1 VAQAAYSRPQGRSA
15 LSGGHVPRVRCIFEG
30 RSTAHCVP
38 RGMGG
43 GMRRIAGGIVVAVL
57 LVVLGAETV
66 TAQETA
72 DL

>member
-1 VAQAAYSRPQGRSA
+1 
-15 LSGGHVPRVRCIFEG
+15 
-30 RSTAHCVP
+30 
-38 RGMGG
+38 
-43 GMRRIAGGIVVAVL
+43 MRRIAGGIVVVVL